1 MPKEKY
7 SHAPEILEHS
17 GAIGRHFDLYDGAL
31 FQTGVQELRW
41 DDDERRWLVRTGRGD
56 MIRARFVSLAS
67 GPLNRPKLPGIP
79 GIRDFK
85 GHTFHT
91 SRWDYDYTGGT
102 AEEGL
107 DKLADKR
114 IAVIGTGVAAVQ
126 CVPHLAAGAE
136 HL

>member
-1 MPKEKY
+1 M
-7 SHAPEILEHS
+7 ST
-17 GAIGRHFDLYDGAL
+17 D
-31 FQTGVQELRW
+31 
-41 DDDERRWLVRTGRGD
+41 RGD
-56 MIRARFVSLAS
+56 VIRARFVSLAS

-102 AEEGL
+102 AEGGL

-114 IAVIGTGVAAVQ
+114 IAVIGTGYGSAVRAASCGRCRASIRLPAHTVEYRRAGQ
-126 CVPHLAAGAE
+126 PPHRPRVGR
-136 HL
+136 